1 MKKITL
7 SAIIIISSVI
17 SMQAQLYTPTGTI
30 LGTSLNSNIGI
41 GTSSPSEKIT
51 IEGNHGDTRFSLHST
66 GGGNNTNEADLMLWA
81 SEPGLTYSGVGI
93 GNNVHNYTTNNGN
106 INLLNPSRG
115 GSYIRLLDNS
125 MLFNVVSSSGVN
137 KQALSIN
144 TEGNIGIGTT
154 NPSAI
159 LDINS
164 PIPTQGRYNSQKW
177 SAGNP
182 GYSLTLQTIWNNSG
196 INQEF
201 IQRYNG
207 VDYTSLAFF
216 QGKIGIGTTNPDEK
230 LTVNGKIH
238 AQEVRIDLAYPMT
251 VPDYV
256 FANNY
261 KLKSLQEVEEFIKQN
276 SHLPEIPSAK
286 EIEKNGL
293 MLAEMN
299 MSLLKKIEEL
309 TLYSIE
315 QEKKINTQAQ
325 EIETLKDLALR
336 VAKIE
341 NELIHRN

>member
-1 MKKITL
+1 
-7 SAIIIISSVI
+7 
-17 SMQAQLYTPTGTI
+17 
-30 LGTSLNSNIGI
+30 
-41 GTSSPSEKIT
+41 
-51 IEGNHGDTRFSLHST
+51 
-66 GGGNNTNEADLMLWA
+66 
-81 SEPGLTYSGVGI
+81 
-93 GNNVHNYTTNNGN
+93 
-106 INLLNPSRG
+106 
-115 GSYIRLLDNS
+115 
-125 MLFNVVSSSGVN
+125 MLFNVVSSSGID

-164 PIPTQGRYNSQKW
+164 PISTQGRYSSQKW

-207 VDYTSLAFF
+207 IDYTSLAFF
-216 QGKIGIGTTNPDEK
+216 QGKIGIGTTKPDEK

-256 FANNY
+256 FANDY

-276 SHLPEIPSAK
+276 SHLPEVPSAK

-315 QEKKINTQAQ
+315 QNKEIQKQNNKILILEEKVKKIESTK
-325 EIETLKDLALR
+325 L
-336 VAKIE
+336 
-341 NELIHRN
+341 